1 MKISGIIC
9 EYNPF
14 HNGHLY
20 HVRETRK
27 NGATHIVSVMSGN
40 FVQRGDTAIMDKLD
54 AIQIEQAE
62 IKNQLVSVMRLT
74 VTMAEELESKGKVNG
89 GTNAELSKLKEQLY
103 NK

>member
-1 MKISGIIC
+1 MQDITVVQLFAVVVAVAGLMLTVLRISDMISKRH
-9 EYNPF
+9 EQKKAQDN
-14 HNGHLY
+14 
-20 HVRETRK
+20 K
-27 NGATHIVSVMSGN
+27 
-40 FVQRGDTAIMDKLD
+40 AIMDKLD